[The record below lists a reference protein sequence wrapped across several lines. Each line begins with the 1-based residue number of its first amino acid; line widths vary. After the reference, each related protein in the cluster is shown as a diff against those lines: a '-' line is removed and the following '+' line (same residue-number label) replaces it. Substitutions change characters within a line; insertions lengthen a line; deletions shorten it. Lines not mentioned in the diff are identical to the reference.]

1 MFLLRFWLRQPMY
14 TLLSIKTDIKYEIS
28 APDLPRTHK
37 MMSNLAAVRRKPE
50 TRKPATGATRSL
62 FKSIHFSYEKVTL
75 IFQCRIR
82 NGICNYGFQ
91 NNYSVKS
98 RQINFSRKAVQ
109 LASLEYDISLKS
121 F

>member
-1 MFLLRFWLRQPMY
+1 MY
-14 TLLSIKTDIKYEIS
+14 TLLSIKTDIKFEIS

-50 TRKPATGATRSL
+50 TRKPAIGATCSV
-62 FKSIHFSYEKVTL
+62 FKSVHFLYKKVTL

-82 NGICNYGFQ
+82 NGICNYDFQ

-98 RQINFSRKAVQ
+98 CQINFSQKAIQ

>member
-1 MFLLRFWLRQPMY
+1 MY
-14 TLLSIKTDIKYEIS
+14 TLLSIKTDIKFEIS

-50 TRKPATGATRSL
+50 TRKLVIGATRSL

-75 IFQCRIR
+75 IFQCRIG
-82 NGICNYGFQ
+82 NGICNYDFQ
-91 NNYSVKS
+91 NNYSLKS